1 MMRPDDCWAAHWR
14 LGNRS
19 GGPARG
25 GGARAVGGRSARP
38 QGWDLVSALRPIS
51 SEHQI
56 KSGACLRL
64 SVCGEGGGRPSRAM
78 RQARHQEVPASS
90 GRKAF
95 NWIVKNTM
103 DPVEASR
110 NVPQARPL
118 KIPPIGP

>member
-56 KSGACLRL
+56 KSGAWPQAVGVWR
-64 SVCGEGGGRPSRAM
+64 GGGAFEGNATGETSRSPSKLW
-78 RQARHQEVPASS
+78 QEGVQLDCQ
-90 GRKAF
+90 K
-95 NWIVKNTM
+95 TM
-103 DPVEASR
+103 DPVEA
-110 NVPQARPL
+110 
-118 KIPPIGP
+118 